1 MYGGQRPTFLIEGI
15 IFYMSDR
22 AASNNY
28 KQQVIAD
35 FNSRTHYDNE
45 WRYRVANPLIEL
57 AHLQPRQRVLDVA
70 TGTGI
75 VAISAAKIV
84 GFQGHVVGVDF
95 STGMLNQ
102 ARQKI
107 EAEGLQN
114 IELIEADA
122 DNLNFSDNS
131 FDAIL
136 CSSAIVYLT
145 DIANSLR
152 QWYNFLKIGGIV
164 AFSCFAETA
173 ITASILF
180 REKAQTYGISIPN
193 PNEILGTPQKCDR
206 ILQDAGFK
214 DIQVVTEQLGFYLN
228 DAEAAWNGNAN
239 SAFGYQVLQLL
250 PERLSQLKAEYFAQ
264 FEALSLTEQG
274 FWNDVTAYFVL
285 ARK

>member
-1 MYGGQRPTFLIEGI
+1 
-15 IFYMSDR
+15 MSDR

-35 FNSRTHYDNE
+35 FNSRTNYDNE
-45 WRYRVANPLIEL
+45 WRYRFANHLIEL
-57 AHLQPRQRVLDVA
+57 AHLQPGQRVLDVA

-75 VAISAAKIV
+75 VAIASAKIV
-84 GFQGHVVGVDF
+84 GSQGHVVGVDI
-95 STGMLNQ
+95 STGMLNHAQ
-102 ARQKI
+102 RKI
-107 EAEGLQN
+107 EAEGLHN

-122 DNLNFSDNS
+122 DYLNFSDN

-145 DIANSLR
+145 DIANSLQ
-152 QWYNFLKIGGIV
+152 QWYNFLKMGGLL
-164 AFSCFAETA
+164 AFSCLAQTA
-173 ITASILF
+173 MTASVLF
-180 REKAQTYGISIPN
+180 REKAQAYGISIPN

-214 DIQVVTEQLGFYLN
+214 DIKVVTEQLGFYLG
-228 DAEAAWNGNAN
+228 DAEAAWNANAN
-239 SAFGYQVLQLL
+239 SAFGYQVFQLP
-250 PERLSQLKAEYFAQ
+250 PERLAQLKAEYFAQ
-264 FEALSLTEQG
+264 FEALSSTEKK